1 VSASAELLKPLP
13 APALVDRASE
23 ARSKPSA
30 ARNDDDRAR
39 FEDKLARETA
49 EPTREAKR
57 TQQPER
63 TEPREPARDT
73 AKADDTTEPETAESA
88 ATPETDEAIIT
99 GSEASDL
106 AASVLAANDLP
117 AEGATGVAEPELA
130 PADPLAE
137 LTELLLASANTTNTE
152 NLAAQTVL
160 PTATVEPLAVATAAA
175 SVPLADA
182 EPGALGRWFM
192 QATAPTP
199 GLDGLNAPTA
209 EGTPDALQQNLAA
222 MRAQG
227 TNVSGDPRAAGA
239 GSPNSDGINS
249 ATFTQALADSGFNS
263 TDSAQNFEALI
274 TKAAQ
279 AVSQP
284 GVDAD
289 IPTAT
294 ALPTGG
300 QAMTTGAQ
308 SAVTAVPQA
317 TTGQAV
323 PVSALAVE
331 ITRQAMNGNTKFDI
345 RLDPPELGRLN
356 VRLEMDAS
364 GQTRT
369 HMIVERAETLEML
382 LTDAR
387 SLERALQ
394 QAGLKAEPGSVSFE
408 LASDAND
415 NFADGFAGNGAEQN
429 DDEASADRQSGD
441 DASARSGELLS
452 DEAISSSQV
461 ARQILSITGQ
471 LDVRV

>member
-1 VSASAELLKPLP
+1 MSASAELLKPLP
-13 APALVDRASE
+13 APALVDRASD

-39 FEDKLARETA
+39 FEDNLARETA
-49 EPTREAKR
+49 EPKREAKR
-57 TQQPER
+57 AEQPER
-63 TEPREPARDT
+63 TEPQEPARET
-73 AKADDTTEPETAESA
+73 AKADDTTQTTVAESA
-88 ATPETDEAIIT
+88 ETQATDDAITADPE
-99 GSEASDL
+99 
-106 AASVLAANDLP
+106 ANDLP
-117 AEGATGVAEPELA
+117 AEDITEVAEPDLA

-152 NLAAQTVL
+152 NQAAQTVL
-160 PTATVEPLAVATAAA
+160 PAAAVQPLAVATAAA

-209 EGTPDALQQNLAA
+209 EDKPDALQQNLAA
-222 MRAQG
+222 MRAQSS
-227 TNVSGDPRAAGA
+227 NVSGDPLVAGA
-239 GSPNSDGINS
+239 GSPSADGINS
-249 ATFTQALADSGFNS
+249 ATFTQALADSGFSS

-279 AVSQP
+279 AVSQS
-284 GVDAD
+284 GVDAEVS
-289 IPTAT
+289 TAT